1 MVAVASRRRRR
12 KLLPSIVVRQVLLV
26 VVVVLLPFVVGWQ
39 TTTGAALRRSHH
51 HYPGSSSSL
60 LSLAASFSTAE
71 DSSVTVNDNDTK
83 NFNQEGPVCTPT
95 LAPTT
100 PTAMSIRPAGT
111 ESAAATTSRRSPV
124 QQLVWIATTGRLLLI
139 PCARAAAEPEVD
151 PFALMDALVSDTVD
165 EILTNGNTT
174 NNHNHNIQQEGTRP
188 TPLRDGITGN
198 GENNKNTSNEHTS
211 TPNSDMDSALRDA
224 QNRRTVLPRTH
235 G

>member
-1 MVAVASRRRRR
+1 MTANHDVDAIHHHHTTAAGLPTPTTTRRRA
-12 KLLPSIVVRQVLLV
+12 LV
-26 VVVVLLPFVVGWQ
+26 
-39 TTTGAALRRSHH
+39 H
-51 HYPGSSSSL
+51 
-60 LSLAASFSTAE
+60 
-71 DSSVTVNDNDTK
+71 
-83 NFNQEGPVCTPT
+83 
-95 LAPTT
+95 
-100 PTAMSIRPAGT
+100 
-111 ESAAATTSRRSPV
+111 
-124 QQLVWIATTGRLLLI
+124 QLVRIATTGTLLAYRV
-139 PCARAAAEPEVD
+139 PSARAAPAEPEVD

-165 EILTNGNTT
+165 ELLTNGNTT